1 MPHIGHVGL
10 NLILLL
16 LFVLIGLEFV
26 QFSVGNIIISFDILW
41 RHTISYT
48 CKQLCNCTGYRMI
61 SGESLWFLFLLLF
74 CKLII

>member
-1 MPHIGHVGL
+1 VPHIGHVGL

-41 RHTISYT
+41 RHTMYIHVSSFVIVLVT
-48 CKQLCNCTGYRMI
+48 
-61 SGESLWFLFLLLF
+61 E
-74 CKLII
+74 